1 MTLVNETTTPLRSM
15 MTIATRNHGFLLI
28 ACLAAFCSLSWA
40 ETAAAQ
46 ERTSPV
52 SAVKPDAGRR
62 QIAQAPM
69 GDQRNSIEERKR
81 REEQALA
88 FAKKHHPELEKLLRQ
103 LRGMDQKEYAK
114 AVRELYRV
122 SERLGALES
131 RAPHFYQV
139 QLDLWKA
146 GSSATLLAARLQLNP
161 GNEDLRQEFREA
173 LEHKL
178 ATQKRV
184 NEEELARARERVQ
197 RLEQNLERLER
208 EGQQLIER
216 QLRQSMPK
224 KKPSS

>member
-1 MTLVNETTTPLRSM
+1 MTFRHETTSPLLLD
-15 MTIATRNHGFLLI
+15 MTIALRTHFLLV
-28 ACLAAFCSLSWA
+28 ATCLAVFSLLTVPGS
-40 ETAAAQ
+40 AAAQ
-46 ERTSPV
+46 KRTTTV

-62 QIAQAPM
+62 QIAQAPL
-69 GDQRNSIEERKR
+69 GDQRISTEERRR
-81 REEQALA
+81 REDVALA
-88 FAKKHHPELEKLLRQ
+88 FAKKHHPALEKLLRQ

-114 AVRELYRV
+114 AMRELYRV
-122 SERLGALES
+122 SERLGVLET

-146 GSSATLLAARLQLNP
+146 NSSATLLAARLQLNP
-161 GNEDLRQEFREA
+161 GDEDLRQEFRAA

-208 EGQQLIER
+208 EGAQQIER
-216 QLRQSMPK
+216 QLRQSLPK
-224 KKPSS
+224 KKPGS

>member
-1 MTLVNETTTPLRSM
+1 MIFPNKTTIPFRYAMPIASRTHGILLTAFLAATCTLVGS
-15 MTIATRNHGFLLI
+15 GFAI
-28 ACLAAFCSLSWA
+28 
-40 ETAAAQ
+40 AQ
-46 ERTSPV
+46 ERTLPV
-52 SAVKPDAGRR
+52 SAVKPNASSR

-69 GDQRNSIEERKR
+69 GEMRISIEERRR
-81 REEQALA
+81 REDAALA

-103 LRGMDQKEYAK
+103 LRGMDQKEYGK

-122 SERLGALES
+122 SERLSTLES

-146 GSSATLLAARLQLNP
+146 NSSATLLAARLQLNP

-173 LEHKL
+173 LQRKYE
-178 ATQKRV
+178 TQKRV

-208 EGQQLIER
+208 DGPQMIER

-224 KKPSS
+224 NKTNP